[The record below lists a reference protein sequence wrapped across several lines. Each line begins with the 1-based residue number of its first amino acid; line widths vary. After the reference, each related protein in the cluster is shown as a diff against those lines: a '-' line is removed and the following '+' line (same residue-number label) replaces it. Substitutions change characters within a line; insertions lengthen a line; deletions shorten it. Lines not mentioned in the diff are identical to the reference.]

1 MRTRAFTHVAM
12 SVAVG
17 TLTPSFRADVL
28 DFYSKLFGWQEL
40 SNVSTSDRL
49 TIAVGRDAYI
59 NIREHEP
66 PMVPGAYEHFGV
78 SVRSAEEVHRLHT
91 EVGALG
97 SQRVRSRSQLMAI
110 RHFGSSTCSRWPSRS
125 SSSRRCRRAARWQN
139 RVRTCRAIN
148 RHPGPAS
155 TRTPSTS
162 NGAMQRVDPSIS

>member
-97 SQRVRSRSQLMAI
+97 VTASAIQEPVDGHPTFRFQHLLPMAI
-110 RHFGSSTCSRWPSRS
+110 EVQFFPK
-125 SSSRRCRRAARWQN
+125 
-139 RVRTCRAIN
+139 V
-148 RHPGPAS
+148 
-155 TRTPSTS
+155 
-162 NGAMQRVDPSIS
+162 